1 MLPTFVI
8 GLREGV
14 EASLIVGIV
23 AAFLVREGR
32 RDALRSM
39 WVGVGLAVLLCVGV
53 GVALGAVQQEL
64 APRPREAFEG
74 VLGLVAVVLVTSMIV
89 WMRRHAR
96 TLRTGLEAS
105 ARSALARG
113 TATGLVLMA
122 FLAVLR
128 EGFETSVFLLAQFNA
143 AGGNAATGA
152 VGAVLGIVVAAGLGY
167 AIYRG
172 GIRIDLGRFFTVT
185 GVVLVLIAAGLVLNA
200 IGSLNEAGLVTA
212 GRAQAFD
219 LSWLVRP
226 GTLAAALLTGLL
238 GLPSYP
244 IVLQVLA
251 WSAYLVP
258 MLAVVLWPSRRRRSP
273 APLAPST
280 TSASASPAGTPPAS
294 TSSASAPAPTSAS
307 ASV

>member
-39 WVGVGLAVLLCVGV
+39 WVGVGLAVALCLGV

-64 APRPREAFEG
+64 APKPREAFEG
-74 VLGLVAVVLVTSMIV
+74 VLGLVAVVLVTSMII

-96 TLRTGLEAS
+96 TLRRGLEAS

-113 TATGLVLMA
+113 TTTGLVVMA

-128 EGFETSVFLLAQFNA
+128 EGFETAVFLLAQFNA
-143 AGGNAATGA
+143 ADGNAAVGA
-152 VGAVLGIVVAAGLGY
+152 VGAVLGILAATVLGY

-172 GIRIDLGRFFTVT
+172 GVRVDLGRFFTVT
-185 GVVLVLIAAGLVLNA
+185 GVVLVFIAAGLVVNA
-200 IGSLNEAGLVTA
+200 IGSLNEAGLVTV
-212 GRAQAFD
+212 GRAEAFD
-219 LSWLVRP
+219 LSWLVQP
-226 GTLAAALLTGLL
+226 GTPAAALLTGLL

-244 IVLQVLA
+244 IVVQVLA
-251 WSAYLVP
+251 WFAYLVP
-258 MLAVVLWPSRRRRSP
+258 MLAVVLWPSRRRPAR
-273 APLAPST
+273 APLTPAAAP
-280 TSASASPAGTPPAS
+280 P
-294 TSSASAPAPTSAS
+294 AS